1 MKCGFEL
8 RESLT
13 ICTSDMLACVLQGM
27 TKRTRKAR
35 FLAGVLLARRMV
47 QFLALDEYTPGAVF
61 PLSQLNPG
69 FKDYLIGQ
77 IRANKNTVSM
87 EIGVVFLLLRIP
99 PAELVTPE
107 RKKLARGDPQLRH
120 HPPNAGP
127 HILIEFA
134 DVFRKWHPAKIHGSE
149 IQGGNDVSRAE
160 TWAHEQSFDNRP
172 QAHVLTEEIRKNCS
186 TTVATVT
193 HATIEFAE
201 ETMLFRMI
209 ATIQASAGHP
219 TICKTVC
226 FPQ

>member
-1 MKCGFEL
+1 MP
-8 RESLT
+8 ESS
-13 ICTSDMLACVLQGM
+13 CKSC
-27 TKRTRKAR
+27 
-35 FLAGVLLARRMV
+35 FLASMQLARCLVQLLAFDIDAPR
-47 QFLALDEYTPGAVF
+47 AVF

-107 RKKLARGDPQLRH
+107 KKKLARGDPQLRH

-160 TWAHEQSFDNRP
+160 T
-172 QAHVLTEEIRKNCS
+172 
-186 TTVATVT
+186 
-193 HATIEFAE
+193 
-201 ETMLFRMI
+201 
-209 ATIQASAGHP
+209 
-219 TICKTVC
+219 
-226 FPQ
+226 